1 MVRLVRACGSKLYSF
16 QYLDFLL
23 QVRLVRACGSKLKN
37 RDGRNG
43 GNIGQARKSLWIET
57 FAKSNRLF
65 PSLVRLVRACGSK
78 PPYSLAMERIKTVR
92 LVRAC
97 GSKRKYIFC
106 PVLIRVGQA
115 RKSLWIETIWREST
129 WSSTHGQ
136 ARKSLW
142 IETMHTFSSS
152 SFPMVRLVRACGSKP
167 SRSSYSQSDMW
178 SGS

>member
-23 QVRLVRACGSKLKN
+23 QVRLVRACGLKLKN

-115 RKSLWIETIWREST
+115 RKSLWIETWMPIAGAGFE
-129 WSSTHGQ
+129 
-136 ARKSLW
+136 
-142 IETMHTFSSS
+142 
-152 SFPMVRLVRACGSKP
+152 PVRLVRACGSKLFGGNP
-167 SRSSYSQSDMW
+167 PGHLPTVRLVRACGSKLCILFRPAVSRW